1 MFKLLDYS
9 EWKEY
14 DGFSEGSGRS
24 EKVWLVSPSDIN
36 AEIGVFKFPKYDPTS
51 KTSTYEHVSEHLAS
65 KLGELMNMPTARVEI
80 GTYKGRVGSM
90 SYLINKETE
99 VLQEGLSFILRRHPN
114 YDPVRMIDNDS
125 GEHYAL
131 KHLLETSPSEK
142 CVEFWIRML
151 IFDFLIGNSDRHQ
164 NNWAYIAPIE
174 EQTEKTIVSRPCPLY
189 DNGSSLCSFV
199 REDQVITY
207 LGNDTKRFNSLI
219 DSKSKS
225 MIRIDPNSTAHPT
238 HTEVIRYLLQTHS
251 QTELIAK
258 EVLNLQ
264 WSLID
269 ILIDDYPEDMVSKDR
284 KRLLRAFLNGKR
296 KLLESIM
303 MERR

>member
-1 MFKLLDYS
+1 
-9 EWKEY
+9 
-14 DGFSEGSGRS
+14 
-24 EKVWLVSPSDIN
+24 
-36 AEIGVFKFPKYDPTS
+36 
-51 KTSTYEHVSEHLAS
+51 
-65 KLGELMNMPTARVEI
+65 
-80 GTYKGRVGSM
+80 
-90 SYLINKETE
+90 
-99 VLQEGLSFILRRHPN
+99 
-114 YDPVRMIDNDS
+114 
-125 GEHYAL
+125 
-131 KHLLETSPSEK
+131 
-142 CVEFWIRML
+142 
-151 IFDFLIGNSDRHQ
+151 
-164 NNWAYIAPIE
+164 
-174 EQTEKTIVSRPCPLY
+174 
-189 DNGSSLCSFV
+189 
-199 REDQVITY
+199 
-207 LGNDTKRFNSLI
+207 
-219 DSKSKS
+219 